1 MKSFTNIIPAE
12 RSLVIVKKKL
22 RDPHWLAGFAS
33 AEGCFFIG
41 IQKSPTVQV
50 GWVVKLIFSITQH
63 SCDEQLIISLIQ
75 CFNCGYVV
83 KKKAMLL
90 ILELQSLMI

>member
-50 GWVVKLIFSITQH
+50 G
-63 SCDEQLIISLIQ
+63 
-75 CFNCGYVV
+75 
-83 KKKAMLL
+83 
-90 ILELQSLMI
+90 